1 MESPMIEGLM
11 RSMETVDA
19 RCAQNGRRFRRHV
32 DGILP
37 TGPPAD
43 DEFDLY
49 VLTVDQWNRMPPS
62 DRVALWGTGCDL
74 FIEGLLVT
82 SKYLDPVEKL
92 SIYHRLDEPIE
103 VQVPGLKIPPV
114 GEKDNGDYTNKK
126 DGTVLNALQLPE
138 TYTPL
143 PNPLSGR
150 QTNRR
155 IPTFTYETVPGDQ
168 ENWQIVGGPRTL
180 TISHHDKGPTR
191 VTVEGPGERLE
202 RSLIVK
208 TSKIHANLRDIPDE
222 PAFESGY
229 EGIILSPNAGTL
241 PVINQTESMHLYNL
255 SFFSL
260 MQAKERIVIGLPPNA
275 EPSQEDED
283 GDKFTLVTGGHFLA
297 ASTIIPSVC
306 TLLHLVMME
315 HILTDVEHDGSWC
328 LFVRVCVFWMD
339 VTASR
344 LQDSYHLRAYLP
356 QCSEVNTCGWMDIIC
371 LASVLSTLFDRRHYS
386 GGIPASEDAHIRK
399 KTSGYD
405 DYGLLWIATIA
416 PHSRL

>member
-1 MESPMIEGLM
+1 
-11 RSMETVDA
+11 
-19 RCAQNGRRFRRHV
+19 
-32 DGILP
+32 
-37 TGPPAD
+37 
-43 DEFDLY
+43 
-49 VLTVDQWNRMPPS
+49 MPPS

-92 SIYHRLDEPIE
+92 SIYHRLDEPS
-103 VQVPGLKIPPV
+103 KFR
-114 GEKDNGDYTNKK
+114 DNGDYTKCIRTTTLRTFLKHASKK

-191 VTVEGPGERLE
+191 VTVEGPGERFWIRR
-202 RSLIVK
+202 RSLFLQAGAESSRQDVEE
-208 TSKIHANLRDIPDE
+208 RDIPDE

-283 GDKFTLVTGGHFLA
+283 GDKFTLITGGHFLA